1 MNFILG
7 KVLRN
12 LKYPALLYD
21 KKNKLD
27 QGKMSLT
34 KYVEMKA
41 LHSAIDA
48 IREYE
53 KEKGPEY
60 ANVAQVV
67 IFDYE
72 KMIERLKTKKSKY
85 NERKEELKEELRIK
99 IIDLERSEI
108 DRLYESGEI
117 NRDQVRELRRFV
129 NYTETIALYEYD

>member
-1 MNFILG
+1 
-7 KVLRN
+7 
-12 LKYPALLYD
+12 
-21 KKNKLD
+21 
-27 QGKMSLT
+27 MSLT